1 MSLVNPQKSPLWLRL
16 FWVGFLPILPQILVS
31 TFNIWYNIT
40 HIYPLLTENQLVA
53 FLRTVKWFNLTVYP
67 IGIAAWIYILSS
79 IWWVC
84 RQLRQVRVEADGS
97 HYLSCALPTLQ
108 ARPRFYGQL
117 TQARRR
123 SINLPWWAI
132 LIIGSGNLLGLP
144 VFILALLLSP
154 DPLNAQVLIDLPISL
169 LIGTLM
175 SVSQV
180 FLLVELLS
188 ERLLYP
194 ILFENSQPTNQP
206 GIIHL
211 SLLWRGILLVISNG
225 LCPILA
231 LLLLSVSPYRYEQDT
246 WFAIGVAGVSIVF
259 GLSSAWMVSILVR
272 EPVNALKNAA
282 IATAAGN
289 FQQQIHLLRAD
300 EFGPLINEFN
310 HMLRELQEK
319 QLIEATFGRHV
330 GRQAALEILQRGT
343 GVSGREQE
351 ITVMFADLRNFTQRC
366 VDISPQTAIHLLN
379 VFLTAMVTIVEDE
392 HQGMVN
398 KFLGDGF
405 MAIFGVGQPTG
416 HGLRAVQAG
425 VKMLHTLEEINQTL
439 IQDQHLPLKMGI
451 GIHTGPAV
459 VGSIGSPQRL
469 EYTAIGDTVNLASR
483 VESLTKTV
491 GVPLLFT
498 AATAHTLPEDYPTQS
513 LPPQR
518 VKGQPEA
525 IALFSLPGLASDI
538 NKFFS
543 RSTSAI

>member
-1 MSLVNPQKSPLWLRL
+1 MTPRNPSQSPLWLQL
-16 FWVGFLPILPQILVS
+16 LGVGLLPILPQVLVS
-31 TFNIWYNIT
+31 AFNIWYNIT
-40 HIYPLLTENQLVA
+40 HIYPLLTAAQLAA
-53 FLRTVKWFNLTVYP
+53 FLESVKWFNLTVYP
-67 IGIAAWIYILSS
+67 IGIAAWVYILSS
-79 IWWVC
+79 IFLVC
-84 RQLRQVRVEADGS
+84 RQLRQVTLDADGTVRRF
-97 HYLSCALPTLQ
+97 CILPTLQ
-108 ARPRFYGQL
+108 ARPRFHGKL
-117 TQARRR
+117 IQARRR
-123 SINLPWWAI
+123 SINLPWWSI

-144 VFILALLLSP
+144 IFILTLLLHP
-154 DPLNAQVLIDLPISL
+154 DPLNPQVLIDLPISL

-188 ERLLYP
+188 ERVLYP
-194 ILFENSQPTNQP
+194 ILFENSQPAEQT

-211 SLLWRGILLVISNG
+211 SLLWRGILLLISNG

-231 LLLLSVSPYRYEQDT
+231 LLLLSISPYRSQQDAL
-246 WFAIGVAGVSIVF
+246 FAMGVAAVSVIF
-259 GLSSAWMVSILVR
+259 GLSSAWIVSILVR
-272 EPVNALKNAA
+272 EPVEALKTAA
-282 IATAAGN
+282 IATAAGHFN
-289 FQQQIHLLRAD
+289 QQIRLLRAD

-319 QLIEATFGRHV
+319 QLIEETFGRHV
-330 GRQAALEILQRGT
+330 GRQAALEILQRDA
-343 GVSGREQE
+343 GVGGIEQE
-351 ITVMFADLRNFTQRC
+351 VTVMFADLRNFTQRC

-379 VFLTAMVTIVEDE
+379 LFLTAMVTIVEDE

-405 MAIFGVGQPTG
+405 MAIFGVGYPAN
-416 HGLRAVQAG
+416 HGLMAIQAG
-425 VKMLHTLEEINQTL
+425 VKMLHALEDINATLA
-439 IQDQHLPLKMGI
+439 QDQHLPLKMGI

-498 AATAHTLPEDYPTQS
+498 DATAQTLPQDYAKRS
-513 LPPQR
+513 LPPQN

-525 IALFSLPGLASDI
+525 IAIFSLPELG
-538 NKFFS
+538 
-543 RSTSAI
+543 